1 MQFNGSFMEAINE
14 SYETSAALLISS
26 RRKPDNFYCPNSS
39 LEYIVKPAI
48 FILYLI
54 SFNQLMQQ
62 KIMLQLI
69 KKISAA
75 LKNKTFLLLE
85 LRLQYQESR
94 LY

>member
-1 MQFNGSFMEAINE
+1 
-14 SYETSAALLISS
+14 
-26 RRKPDNFYCPNSS
+26 
-39 LEYIVKPAI
+39 
-48 FILYLI
+48 
-54 SFNQLMQQ
+54 MQQ